1 MITKEGFYLMYEENI
16 EMLRLGFDDEYD
28 RQRYLDNKISVN
40 KKMSR
45 IYAKSRQRAKHQ
57 TCYICKKECS
67 SFCNSHSVPKFCL
80 KRVATEGKVYMSG
93 IQAEFPVL
101 GEDNGVN
108 DAGTFHLI
116 CRECDGTL
124 FQDYENPGAY
134 AKIPTGKMLAQIV
147 MKNYLLMISKRF
159 EERALYSIMA
169 EQFHAYDYAM
179 HHIEIIDL
187 DLVEYES
194 EFKRAKIAGAGNHD
208 DWYYLCYY
216 QQLDYV
222 VPFAFQGPI
231 VMVSDFEDNVI
242 NDIYNMSPD
251 YHTKDIHIAVFPLE
265 KTSIVMM
272 IVDSREKRYRKFYKQ
287 LKKLPLQEQLSAI
300 NYIIFSYS
308 ENVFISKNI
317 GDKVLKNKYFLEAC
331 QKCNVAV
338 SDYPFGD
345 ALSAAI
351 REFSLS
357 KRKDVPNLLSAQ
369 YALIEE
375 I

>member
-1 MITKEGFYLMYEENI
+1 
-16 EMLRLGFDDEYD
+16 
-28 RQRYLDNKISVN
+28 
-40 KKMSR
+40 
-45 IYAKSRQRAKHQ
+45 
-57 TCYICKKECS
+57 
-67 SFCNSHSVPKFCL
+67 
-80 KRVATEGKVYMSG
+80 MSG

-265 KTSIVMM
+265 KTSIKSWNSM
-272 IVDSREKRYRKFYKQ
+272 
-287 LKKLPLQEQLSAI
+287 
-300 NYIIFSYS
+300 
-308 ENVFISKNI
+308 
-317 GDKVLKNKYFLEAC
+317 
-331 QKCNVAV
+331 
-338 SDYPFGD
+338 
-345 ALSAAI
+345 
-351 REFSLS
+351 FSL
-357 KRKDVPNLLSAQ
+357 K
-369 YALIEE
+369 
-375 I
+375 

>member
-1 MITKEGFYLMYEENI
+1 MYEENI

-169 EQFHAYDYAM
+169 EQFH
-179 HHIEIIDL
+179 
-187 DLVEYES
+187 V
-194 EFKRAKIAGAGNHD
+194 
-208 DWYYLCYY
+208 
-216 QQLDYV
+216 
-222 VPFAFQGPI
+222 
-231 VMVSDFEDNVI
+231 
-242 NDIYNMSPD
+242 
-251 YHTKDIHIAVFPLE
+251 
-265 KTSIVMM
+265 
-272 IVDSREKRYRKFYKQ
+272 
-287 LKKLPLQEQLSAI
+287 
-300 NYIIFSYS
+300 
-308 ENVFISKNI
+308 
-317 GDKVLKNKYFLEAC
+317 
-331 QKCNVAV
+331 
-338 SDYPFGD
+338 
-345 ALSAAI
+345 
-351 REFSLS
+351 
-357 KRKDVPNLLSAQ
+357 
-369 YALIEE
+369 
-375 I
+375 